1 MKHRHH
7 PTSKMDALARI
18 IFPEVQ
24 PSMRRKHLRFLMLSL
39 ALGLLFCSLLVWIL
53 WLAQNRGP

>member
-1 MKHRHH
+1 
-7 PTSKMDALARI
+7 MDALARI

-53 WLAQNRGP
+53 WLAQNRGR